1 MLKPAYTGSFLKDL
15 KLMEKRR
22 KDLTE
27 LETVT
32 TLIVNEQ
39 PLPAHC
45 RPHLLHGKKWEGKW
59 ECHVENDWLLTYKI
73 DPAAHTVTFHR
84 TGTHSDLFKK

>member
-15 KLMEKRR
+15 KLMEKRC
-22 KDLTE
+22 KNLAE

-39 PLPAHC
+39 PLPASC
-45 RPHLLHGKKWEGKW
+45 RPHQLHGKKWEGKW
-59 ECHVENDWLLTYKI
+59 ECHVANDWLLIYKTN
-73 DPAAHTVTFHR
+73 PSAGTVTFHR
-84 TGTHSDLFKK
+84 TGTHSDLFK

>member
-15 KLMEKRR
+15 KLMERR
-22 KDLTE
+22 CKNLAE

-39 PLPAHC
+39 PLPAQC
-45 RPHLLHGKKWEGKW
+45 PPTSFMERNRRESGNAMSQTIGSWSTK
-59 ECHVENDWLLTYKI
+59 
-73 DPAAHTVTFHR
+73 
-84 TGTHSDLFKK
+84 